1 MELLIALTIGAL
13 VFWVIFSNFDKIS
26 QKFSFSL
33 SDSVDAIARDLDSL
47 FIEIP
52 RKKILTYL
60 VVASS
65 IGFLL
70 WFFLLLPYWYLG
82 LVFGIGWILFV
93 LKIPRKVTGILI
105 QRRTAKFNSQMIDG
119 LTLISNALK
128 SGLSIVQAI
137 GIVVD
142 EMPNPFSQEF
152 NLVLSQQRVG
162 VPLDEAFVKLA
173 ERVPSEDVE
182 MFVTAIVILRET
194 GGNLS
199 ETFDTVVHT
208 IRERIKVEKKISSMV
223 FMGIMQGGII
233 TAIPF
238 LLLLVLYVVDPEHVQ
253 ILFTSVWGYMILGA
267 MITMQIIGG
276 LIIKKIVTIRV

>member
-1 MELLIALTIGAL
+1 MGLLIALSIGAL
-13 VFWVIFSNFDKIS
+13 VFWLVFSNFDKIS

-33 SDSVDAIARDLDSL
+33 SDSVDALAQDLDSL
-47 FIEIP
+47 FIEFP
-52 RKKILTYL
+52 RKKILMSL
-60 VVASS
+60 VAATSL
-65 IGFLL
+65 GFLL
-70 WFFLLLPYWYLG
+70 LFLFLLPYWYLG
-82 LVFGIGWILFV
+82 LILGAVWILFS
-93 LKIPRKVTGILI
+93 LKVPRMITQFLI
-105 QRRTAKFNSQMIDG
+105 KRRTAQFNSQMIDG

-137 GIVVD
+137 GIIVD
-142 EMPNPFSQEF
+142 EMPDPFSQEF
-152 NLVLSQQRVG
+152 NLVLSQQKVG
-162 VPLDEAFVKLA
+162 VPLDEAFTKLA

-223 FMGIMQGGII
+223 LMGVMQGGII

-238 LLLLVLYVVDPEHVQ
+238 LLLFVLYVVDPEHVQ
-253 ILFTSVWGYMILGA
+253 VLFTSVWGYLILGA
-267 MITMQIIGG
+267 MISMQIIGG
-276 LIIKKIVTIRV
+276 LMIKKIVTIRV